1 MMAKKRITRQEKIPI
16 RLSGADRDLI
26 LEQTYIDTDHIELL
40 KTAKLENDVITIY
53 LTLDDLDD
61 ILGYIA
67 FAANHADDSKLEAK
81 LDKVYDRLDYIESMY
96 EMIDD

>member
-1 MMAKKRITRQEKIPI
+1 MIAKKRITPQEKIPI

-81 LDKVYDRLDYIESMY
+81 LDKVYDRLEYIESMY

>member
-1 MMAKKRITRQEKIPI
+1 MAKKSITRQEKIPI
-16 RLSGADRDLI
+16 RLSGEDRDLI
-26 LEQTYIDTDHIELL
+26 LEQTYIDTDHIEML
-40 KTAKLENDVITIY
+40 KTAKLERGVITIY

-67 FAANHADDSKLEAK
+67 FAANYADDSKLEAK
-81 LDKVYDRLDYIESMY
+81 LDKVYDHLDYIESMY

>member
-1 MMAKKRITRQEKIPI
+1 MMAKKRVSRQEKIPI
-16 RLSGADRDLI
+16 RLSGENRDLI

-67 FAANHADDSKLEAK
+67 FAANHADNSKLEAK
-81 LDKVYDRLDYIESMY
+81 HDKLYDQLDYLESMY
-96 EMIDD
+96 EMIED